1 MYYRQNLLLGALLI
15 MASELMFA
23 SMGALVKQASI
34 ELPNEMLVFMRNLM
48 GLLILLPLMM
58 RSGLGSLRTRVPH
71 LHLLR
76 SVLGVSAMYCFFYA
90 LANMP
95 LADGVLLKMTSPIF
109 MPLIAWWWLGEGGSR
124 LALLAVPLG
133 FVGVMLVLEPGSET
147 SWFALVGVLGGL
159 LAAMAKVTVRRL
171 GRSEPTV
178 RTVFY
183 FAVLGALVSF
193 VPMLFNWHSPSA
205 GQWLMLVGIGLFG
218 SLGQLLLTRGYA
230 IAPATR
236 IGPFTYFSVVYAA
249 LFGYLFWGE
258 TLDLAFIAGAG
269 LIVGAGVMALRGT
282 RQSGGKPAVQAEA
295 E

>member
-23 SMGALVKQASI
+23 SMGALVKQASVS
-34 ELPNEMLVFMRNLM
+34 LPNEMLVFMRNFM
-48 GLLILLPLMM
+48 GLLILLPVLL
-58 RSGLGSLRTRVPH
+58 RGGLGTLKTGVPH

-95 LADGVLLKMTSPIF
+95 LANGVLLKMTSPIF
-109 MPLIAWWWLGEGGSR
+109 MPLIAWLWLGEGGSR
-124 LALLAVPLG
+124 LALLAIPLG
-133 FVGVMLVLEPGSET
+133 FFGVLLVLEPGSET

-178 RTVFY
+178 RTVVY
-183 FAVLGALVSF
+183 FAILGALVSF
-193 VPMLFNWHSPSA
+193 VPMLFNWRSPDA
-205 GQWLMLVGIGLFG
+205 GQWLMLVLIGLFG

-230 IAPATR
+230 IAPAAR

-258 TLDLAFIAGAG
+258 TLELAFIAGAG
-269 LIVGAGVMALRGT
+269 LIITAGVMALQGAR
-282 RQSGGKPAVQAEA
+282 SANGKPVVQVEGD
-295 E
+295 